1 MIEKYKD
8 YLEKAMSY
16 YYDELTFVKYYRRVP
31 KSRYH
36 SYVFLLDYI
45 NKNNLKNIV
54 ELGTIRSFVD
64 GRFEG
69 CNMDDIKYW
78 EPNNPEKWDWSAGF
92 FTRIMAEF
100 LNKTCKIETIDTNN
114 NHLNR
119 CKLINKK
126 YKNVS
131 YICSTSEK
139 YLCNLDTK
147 KDVFY
152 LDTGD
157 MTPIEDMAL
166 LQLLEAHLI
175 VDNNLLVKNGLIVL
189 NNVRNPITKI
199 NGEENDYGRA
209 KYTIPYLLENGFE
222 IVFDEFVVILKK
234 I

>member
-1 MIEKYKD
+1 MVDKYKD

-45 NKNNLKNIV
+45 KKNNLKNIV

-69 CNMDDIKYW
+69 CNMDDTKYW
-78 EPNNPEKWDWSAGF
+78 EPNNPKKWDWSAGL

-100 LNKTCKIETIDTNN
+100 TNCNINTIDTNN
-114 NHLNR
+114 NHLAR

-126 YKNVS
+126 YKHVK
-131 YICSTSEK
+131 YIQNTSEK
-139 YLCNLDTK
+139 YLRELNK
-147 KDVFY
+147 QKDIFY

-166 LQLLEAHLI
+166 LQLLEAHII
-175 VDNNLLVKNGLIVL
+175 VDRNLIVKNGLIVL

-199 NGEENDYGRA
+199 NGEDNDYGRA